1 MVFEPSNNDDDD
13 DNKDDDN
20 DDDHEDGDN
29 DGDDEDDDDDD
40 GDVVGVV
47 GLEVDILAEEAEGY
61 PLHPTYNPPHT
72 VTE

>member
-13 DNKDDDN
+13 DNKDDIN
-20 DDDHEDGDN
+20 DDDN
-29 DGDDEDDDDDD
+29 EDDDDV
-40 GDVVGVV
+40 GDVGGVV

>member
-1 MVFEPSNNDDDD
+1 MLVMESSNNDNDD
-13 DNKDDDN
+13 DNKDDIN
-20 DDDHEDGDN
+20 DDDN
-29 DGDDEDDDDDD
+29 EDDDDV
-40 GDVVGVV
+40 GDVGAVV

>member
-1 MVFEPSNNDDDD
+1 MLVMESSNNDNDD
-13 DNKDDDN
+13 DNKDDIN
-20 DDDHEDGDN
+20 DDN
-29 DGDDEDDDDDD
+29 EDDDDV
-40 GDVVGVV
+40 GDVGAVV

>member
-1 MVFEPSNNDDDD
+1 MMDNNDNDDD
-13 DNKDDDN
+13 NIDDDN
-20 DDDHEDGDN
+20 DDDDDE
-29 DGDDEDDDDDD
+29 DEDDDDDNED
-40 GDVVGVV
+40 DVDVGAVV

>member
-13 DNKDDDN
+13 DNKDDIN
-20 DDDHEDGDN
+20 DDDN
-29 DGDDEDDDDDD
+29 EDDDDV
-40 GDVVGVV
+40 GDVGAVV

>member
-1 MVFEPSNNDDDD
+1 MMEPSNNDNDD
-13 DNKDDDN
+13 DNIDDDN
-20 DDDHEDGDN
+20 DDD
-29 DGDDEDDDDDD
+29 DDEDDDDD
-40 GDVVGVV
+40 GDVGVGAVV

>member
-1 MVFEPSNNDDDD
+1 MLMMEPSNNDNDD

-20 DDDHEDGDN
+20 KDDDYEDN
-29 DGDDEDDDDDD
+29 DDEDDDDD
-40 GDVVGVV
+40 GDVGVGAVV

-61 PLHPTYNPPHT
+61 PLHPTYNTPHT

>member
-13 DNKDDDN
+13 DNKDNKDDIN
-20 DDDHEDGDN
+20 DDDN
-29 DGDDEDDDDDD
+29 EDDDDV
-40 GDVVGVV
+40 GDVGAVV